1 MSDEITPDSA
11 ATDSPVV
18 DEAAAKHRHTR
29 GQKVLVTFN
38 VLVAFALVISGA
50 ILFWAGARLS
60 SRKVVAITHSS
71 SLNGN
76 AGEDAFANLDSGDLS
91 AQNFLITGTDNN
103 ACIPKDSKY
112 YGTLEGR
119 EGLGERS
126 DTIMIIRAN
135 PSTEQAAILS
145 FPRDLWVK
153 IAGSN
158 HSSKLNSAFDRQDP
172 NRLIQTIEENFG
184 IPIQH
189 YVNVDFCAFMSL
201 VDALGGIKIPFEYAV
216 KDSHTQF
223 EVAAPGC
230 VQLSGIDALQY
241 ARSRYYYYWSVKQG
255 DWVQDPSSDRGRIA
269 RQQDFVRRLIQRAID
284 KGARS
289 PRVANKL
296 INIALDNVITDRD
309 LTTLKLLQL
318 GKTMRTLDSRAVRTY
333 MLDGKGQ
340 YIGNSAVIVPDTTS
354 TTAKQILAIFRG
366 EANLSTQVEQNLAGS
381 INAPAPTTTISPF
394 AQTTTTTPGQ
404 TTTTSSTLPVVEP
417 EQVPVGLV
425 PPRNSD
431 CH

>member
-1 MSDEITPDSA
+1 MSDEITPDTETTDAPA
-11 ATDSPVV
+11 AEELAPVRR
-18 DEAAAKHRHTR
+18 AHTR
-29 GQKVLVTFN
+29 GQKWIVGLNAV
-38 VLVAFALVISGA
+38 VAFALIVSGV

-60 SRKVVAITHSS
+60 SRQVVAITHSK
-71 SLNGN
+71 SLTGN
-76 AGEDAFANLDSGDLS
+76 AGDDPFASLANGDMS
-91 AQNFLITGTDNN
+91 AQNFLITGSDNN

-112 YGTLEGR
+112 YGTLAGR

-135 PSTEQAAILS
+135 PGTSQAAILS

-172 NRLIQTIEENFG
+172 SMLIQTIEENFG
-184 IPIQH
+184 IPIHH

-216 KDSHTQF
+216 KDSHTHY
-223 EVAAPGC
+223 EVSAPGC
-230 VQLSGIDALQY
+230 IQLSGIDALQY
-241 ARSRYYYYWSVKQG
+241 ARSRYYYYWSEKYG
-255 DWVQDPSSDRGRIA
+255 EWRQDPSSDRGRIA
-269 RQQDFVRRLIQRAID
+269 RQQDFVRRLMQRAID

-296 INIALDNVITDRD
+296 INIALKNVITDRD
-309 LTTLKLLQL
+309 LTPLKLLQL
-318 GKTMRTLDSRAVRTY
+318 GKTMRSIDSRAVRTY
-333 MLDGKGQ
+333 MLDGQGQ
-340 YIGNSAVIVPDTTS
+340 MIGNSSVIVPDVTS

-366 EANLSTQVEQNLAGS
+366 EANLSTTVEQTLQPS
-381 INAPAPTTTISPF
+381 STTTTSAPSKTTVVNN
-394 AQTTTTTPGQ
+394 TTTTTIG
-404 TTTTSSTLPVVEP
+404 TTTTLPVYEP

-425 PPRNSD
+425 PPHNSD

>member
-1 MSDEITPDSA
+1 MSDENSLPNPPVDA
-11 ATDSPVV
+11 AV
-18 DEAAAKHRHTR
+18 DEPLTKLRHTR
-29 GQKVLVTFN
+29 GQKWLVGFN
-38 VLVAFALVISGA
+38 VAVAFALVVSGV
-50 ILFWAGARLS
+50 ILFWASSRLS
-60 SRKVVAITHSS
+60 SRKVVTITHSK

-91 AQNFLITGTDNN
+91 AKNFLITGTDNN

-112 YGTLEGR
+112 YGTLAGR

-158 HSSKLNSAFDRQDP
+158 TSSKLNSAFDRQDP
-172 NRLIQTIEENFG
+172 SQLIQTIEENFG
-184 IPIQH
+184 IPIHH

-216 KDSHTQF
+216 KDSHTMF
-223 EVAAPGC
+223 EVSAPGC
-230 VQLSGIDALQY
+230 VQLTGIDALQY
-241 ARSRYYYYWSVKQG
+241 ARSRYYYYWSNSRG
-255 DWVQDPSSDRGRIA
+255 EWVQDPSSDRGRIA

-289 PRVANKL
+289 PRVANRL

-366 EANLSTQVEQNLAGS
+366 EANLSTQVEQDLEGTL
-381 INAPAPTTTISPF
+381 ITVAPTTTVSPF
-394 AQTTTTTPGQ
+394 AQS
-404 TTTTSSTLPVVEP
+404 TTTSSTSTTTTLPVVEP

>member
-1 MSDEITPDSA
+1 MARWIQ
-11 ATDSPVV
+11 
-18 DEAAAKHRHTR
+18 RRCGICTR
-29 GQKVLVTFN
+29 RF
-38 VLVAFALVISGA
+38 
-50 ILFWAGARLS
+50 
-60 SRKVVAITHSS
+60 SRKVVTITHSK

-91 AQNFLITGTDNN
+91 AKNFLITGTDNN

-112 YGTLEGR
+112 YGTLAGR

-158 HSSKLNSAFDRQDP
+158 TSSKLNSAFDRQDP
-172 NRLIQTIEENFG
+172 SQLIQTIEENFG
-184 IPIQH
+184 IPIHH

-216 KDSHTQF
+216 KDSHTMF
-223 EVAAPGC
+223 EVSAPGC
-230 VQLSGIDALQY
+230 VQLTGIDALQY
-241 ARSRYYYYWSVKQG
+241 ARSRYYYYWSNSRG
-255 DWVQDPSSDRGRIA
+255 EWVQDPSSDRGRIA

-289 PRVANKL
+289 PRVANRL

-366 EANLSTQVEQNLAGS
+366 EANLSTQVEQDLEGTL
-381 INAPAPTTTISPF
+381 ITVAPTTTVSPF
-394 AQTTTTTPGQ
+394 AQS
-404 TTTTSSTLPVVEP
+404 TTTSSTSTTTTLPVVEP